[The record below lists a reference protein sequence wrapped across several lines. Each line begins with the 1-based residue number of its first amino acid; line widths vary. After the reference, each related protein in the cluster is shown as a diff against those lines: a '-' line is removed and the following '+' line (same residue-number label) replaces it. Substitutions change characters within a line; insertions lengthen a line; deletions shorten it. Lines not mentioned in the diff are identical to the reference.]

1 LRRVETPY
9 AWEDDAMSTE
19 LRGSC
24 LCGEVR
30 FVVEGP
36 FEEMRLCYCSRCRKA
51 SGSAHAS
58 NLFARP
64 DSLRWLSGQDRIAKF
79 ELATARYFA
88 RCFCAACGSPVP
100 WTSKR
105 DGRTII
111 PAGALDDEP
120 DIRPDHRIFCADQA
134 AWSKDPESVPR
145 YEQAGTPS

>member
-1 LRRVETPY
+1 
-9 AWEDDAMSTE
+9 MSEE

-36 FEEMRLCYCSRCRKA
+36 FEALRFCYCSRCRKA

-64 DSLRWLSGQDRIAKF
+64 NSVRWLSGEDRIVRY
-79 ELATARYFA
+79 ELTGARFFA
-88 RCFCAACGSPVP
+88 RCFCATCGGLVP
-100 WTSKR
+100 WASKR
-105 DGRTII
+105 DGGMVI

-120 DIRPDHRIFCADQA
+120 DIRPGQRIFCADQA
-134 AWSKDPESVPR
+134 AWSKDPESVPQ
-145 YEQAGTPS
+145 YEQGPPPGA